1 MTSKKEE
8 VEPVKRCQVTIYGRN
23 VWEKPT
29 PCGNKAKGNLKDGT
43 PACGIHLRS
52 ERIRNEKMETWEK
65 HWAES
70 DAFKQKVDEF
80 VQANGIE
87 ESISIPEV
95 DKVSISWELFRRLV
109 LGKKLGT
116 SNLMVEKASPLRA
129 TRFSMTD
136 DEVSH
141 GTVTDKGMVWDD
153 EK

>member
-8 VEPVKRCQVTIYGRN
+8 VEPVEKCQVLVHRGGIWSRA
-23 VWEKPT
+23 T
-29 PCGNKAKGNLKDGT
+29 PCGKKAKGKLKDGT

-52 ERIRNEKMETWEK
+52 ERITNENTETLKK
-65 HWAES
+65 HWDERV
-70 DAFKQKVDEF
+70 AFKQKVYEF

-109 LGKKLGT
+109 LGKELGT
-116 SNLMVEKASPLRA
+116 SNLMVEKAPPLRA

-141 GTVTDKGMVWDD
+141 GTVTGKGMVWDD